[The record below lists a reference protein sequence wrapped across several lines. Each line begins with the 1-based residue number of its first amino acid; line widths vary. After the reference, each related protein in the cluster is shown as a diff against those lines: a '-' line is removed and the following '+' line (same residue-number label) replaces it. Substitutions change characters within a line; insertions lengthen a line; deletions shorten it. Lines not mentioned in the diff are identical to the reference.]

1 MAGQAILPGDDNEKI
16 RRMKVRL
23 IFFVPLLLLVAAVSR
38 AQSTTVVVDDK
49 GQAVEKPPL
58 LAAATVAA
66 VTVPAPGAEQFA
78 KLCANTHDPA
88 DCGKKIE
95 ATQLSRGGSLIGNV
109 IKRDGSLLAVMVPG
123 EPPFLFEDKPGEAG
137 PNFSFYGYYA
147 ASDSVVLYR
156 AQADKLD
163 FVLVHRETK
172 STTELPN
179 EPFFN
184 SDGRYFVTI
193 DFCKEGCENRLAVWR
208 FERRG
213 PARER
218 VFAPRTPWT
227 DAGVSWGAPRRL
239 IVDYTESGRNASI
252 NLDLGDPRW
261 TVLLP

>member
-1 MAGQAILPGDDNEKI
+1 M
-16 RRMKVRL
+16 R
-23 IFFVPLLLLVAAVSR
+23 FFISNLARCSAVFNAA
-38 AQSTTVVVDDK
+38 
-49 GQAVEKPPL
+49 L
-58 LAAATVAA
+58 CAAALAQVP
-66 VTVPAPGAEQFA
+66 VNVPAPTQEQFA
-78 KLCANTHDPA
+78 KLCANTGDPA

-95 ATQLSRGGSLIGNV
+95 AQQITRAASIVKRSGN
-109 IKRDGSLLAVMVPG
+109 LLAVTVPG
-123 EPPFLFEDKPGEAG
+123 EPPFIFEDKPGEAG
-137 PNFSFYGYYA
+137 PNVSFFAYHA
-147 ASDSVVLYR
+147 ASDAVVLYR

-163 FVLVHRETK
+163 FVLVQRGVAAAANSASSGNGADSASTANGAVTA

-184 SDGRYFVTI
+184 SDGRYFVTA
-193 DFCKEGCENRLAVWR
+193 DFCADGCENRLSVWR

-239 IVDYTESGRNASI
+239 IVDYTEGGKNVST
-252 NLDLGDPRW
+252 NLELSDSRW

>member
-1 MAGQAILPGDDNEKI
+1 
-16 RRMKVRL
+16 MKVRL
-23 IFFVPLLLLVAAVSR
+23 IFFVPLLLSVAVGSH
-38 AQSTTVVVDDK
+38 AQSAT
-49 GQAVEKPPL
+49 AVADGKAPAPVNPPL
-58 LAAATVAA
+58 LASTPVAA
-66 VTVPAPGAEQFA
+66 VTVPAPGTEQFA

-95 ATQLSRGGSLIGNV
+95 LSQIGRGGSLIGSV
-109 IKRDGSLLAVMVPG
+109 IKRDGNLLAVMVPG

-137 PNFSFYGYYA
+137 PNYSFYGYYA
-147 ASDSVVLYR
+147 PSDSVVLYR

-184 SDGRYFVTI
+184 SDGRYFATI

-218 VFAPRTPWT
+218 VFAPRNPWT
-227 DAGVSWGAPRRL
+227 DASVGWGAPRRL
-239 IVDYTESGRNASI
+239 IVDYTENGRNGSM
-252 NLDLGDPRW
+252 NLDVGDARW